1 MMAPSGGMAFCRGV
15 AMKRSIALA
24 VLGIAC
30 APGALADTPAFQL
43 NEAEYFER
51 PGVSVMLGQD
61 YYPEGHQGG
70 LSILMHDERV
80 ASNGDVRLE
89 PAPGQWSPIP
99 KPGERQVV
107 RARQEVRVHLTY
119 PDPERDRKGFNPI
132 VYPDLHLGYTVRAFP
147 DGAAIRVVVDLDA
160 PIPAAWVGKVGFN
173 LELFPGAL
181 FGKSFRLDRTEGV
194 FPRQPTGPGIVDA
207 DGAYELEP
215 LARGRRLLIA
225 PESVYQR
232 LTIEGIRGGELELHD
247 GRGNHNN
254 GWFVVRSLAPAKA
267 TKGAIEWRIEP
278 HAEPK
283 WMRQP
288 VIQVSQVGYHPDQP
302 KLAVIELD
310 PRDAARS
317 NISLQRIDESGA
329 VVAVIERAPE
339 EFGRFL
345 RYRYLRLDFSSVT
358 TPGLYLV
365 RYGERVSHAFR
376 IHPDIFR
383 RHVWQPT
390 LEYFLPAQMC
400 HMRVNEKYRLWHG
413 ACHLD
418 DARMA
423 PTAHNHFD
431 GYLQGP
437 STLTRFQPGEPVPGV
452 NRGGWHDA
460 GDWDMRIESQAG
472 TIHGLALAW
481 ELFRVDYDNTT
492 IDQETLVAE
501 LRQPDGKPDVL
512 QQIEHGVLS
521 VAGGYRALG
530 RLYRGVIEPTL
541 RQYVFLGDGANMT
554 DNVVFDPRAQ
564 SAARAPSVG
573 LPGSPDDRWVFTEQH
588 PAREMQAAAA
598 LAAGAR
604 ALRSYND
611 ALSKECLEIA
621 VELWKRNEAS
631 EPLVRIAA
639 AAELLITTRD
649 ASYARFLR
657 EHQQLIAANIEKTG
671 WVVGRTDALVADARY
686 TKTLREAVAR
696 YREKVDALARETP
709 YGVPYKPDVW
719 GAGWSIQEFG
729 VDQWMLHLS
738 FPDLFPRSYALH
750 ALSFMLGVHPGSNT
764 ASFVSGV
771 GARSLETA
779 YGFNRADW
787 SYIPGGVGS
796 GTALIRPD
804 FPELKH
810 WPFFWQQ
817 SEYVL
822 GRGTTDYLL
831 LVLAADHV
839 LNDKKVWR

>member
-1 MMAPSGGMAFCRGV
+1 MRTRTSFAW
-15 AMKRSIALA
+15 
-24 VLGIAC
+24 LGIAVVH
-30 APGALADTPAFQL
+30 ASFAEIPPLRL

-51 PGVSVMLGQD
+51 PGVNVMLGQD

-70 LSILMHDERV
+70 LTILMHDERV
-80 ASNGDVRLE
+80 AANGDVRLE

-99 KPGERQVV
+99 KPGDRQVD
-107 RARQEVRVHLTY
+107 RARHEVRVHLAY

-132 VYPDLHLGYTVRAFP
+132 EYPDLRLGYTVRVLA
-147 DGAAIRVVVDLDA
+147 DGPAVRVFVDMDE

-181 FGKSFRLDRTEGV
+181 FGKSFRLDGAEGV
-194 FPRQPTGPGIVDA
+194 FPRQPTGPGTRDA
-207 DGAYELEP
+207 GGRYELEP

-225 PESVYQR
+225 PEAPLQR
-232 LTIEGIRGGELELHD
+232 MTIESLRGGELELHD

-254 GWFVVRSLAPAKA
+254 GWFVVRSLALANA
-267 TKGAIEWRIEP
+267 TRGAVEWRIEP
-278 HAEPK
+278 HAQPG
-283 WMRQP
+283 WMREP
-288 VIQVSQVGYHPDQP
+288 VIQVSQVGYHPEQP
-302 KLAVIELD
+302 KLALIELD

-317 NISLQRIDESGA
+317 SISLQRIGENGG
-329 VVAVIERAPE
+329 VETVIERAPE

-345 RYRYLRLDFSSVT
+345 RYRYLRLDFSGVK

-376 IHPDIFR
+376 IHPEVFR

-400 HMRVNEKYRLWHG
+400 HMRINEKYRLWHG

-423 PTAHNHFD
+423 PVAHNHFD
-431 GYLQGP
+431 GYVQGP
-437 STLTRFQPGEPVPGV
+437 STLTRFQPGEPVPGL

-460 GDWDMRIESQAG
+460 GDWDMRIESQAA
-472 TIHGLALAW
+472 TIHGLSLAW
-481 ELFRVDYDNTT
+481 ELFHVDYDNTA
-492 IDQETLVAE
+492 IDQQTLIAE

-521 VAGGYRALG
+521 VAGGYRSLG

-554 DNVVFDPRAQ
+554 DNIVFDPRDQAL
-564 SAARAPSVG
+564 ARAPPVG
-573 LPGSPDDRWVFTEQH
+573 SPGSPDDRWVFTEEH
-588 PAREMQAAAA
+588 PAREMQTAAA
-598 LAAGAR
+598 LAAASR
-604 ALRSYND
+604 ALKGYND
-611 ALSKECLEIA
+611 GLSNECLAIA
-621 VELWKRNEAS
+621 VELWRRNGAS
-631 EPLVRIAA
+631 DPLTRIGA
-639 AAELLITTRD
+639 AAELLITTRG
-649 ASYARFLR
+649 ASYADFLR
-657 EHQQLIAANIEKTG
+657 SQRQLIARNIETVG
-671 WVVGRTDALVADARY
+671 WIVGRTAALIDDPRY
-686 TKTLREAVAR
+686 TQTLRAAVAR

-738 FPDLFPRSYALH
+738 FPDLFPRTYALH
-750 ALSFMLGVHPGSNT
+750 ALNFMLGVHPGSNT

-839 LNDKKVWR
+839 LNNEKGSK